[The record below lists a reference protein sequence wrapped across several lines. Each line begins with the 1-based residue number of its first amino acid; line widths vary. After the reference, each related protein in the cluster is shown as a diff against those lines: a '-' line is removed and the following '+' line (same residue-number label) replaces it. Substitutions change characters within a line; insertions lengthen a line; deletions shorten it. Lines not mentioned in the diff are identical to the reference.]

1 MPKRNWTY
9 VEDPVALGARLREA
23 RRQAGMSQRALA
35 FPGCTAVYICRIESG
50 QRTPSLQVL
59 RELAKRLGVREEF
72 LLTGEATAPEEKDT
86 LLEAEVAL
94 RLDQV
99 ELAEHLFTEA
109 LSYSPGDVARGRA
122 LAGLAQIAFHE
133 GDLDTVVEQL
143 EDARSLLGDDVA
155 EHPHIEDTLG
165 RAYAMRSEYEES
177 IAVFERALERARSRG
192 DESDE
197 ARFAVLLANAL
208 IDGRNLPR
216 AEEVLG
222 GAIARAREASNPTVR
237 ARLYWS
243 QSRLNT
249 ARGNH
254 DAAARYARKAL
265 AAIEATEHVQS
276 AARAHHLLAY
286 IEIERGN
293 AEEALALLGQGLLL
307 LEQGGTRFER
317 ALFQLEE
324 ARALVKLGRLE
335 EARELAADVAAVL
348 EETSTGDAVR
358 SYGVLAEVFV
368 VLGERD
374 RALNLYELAIERA
387 DKWSSP
393 FLREVYARMAQLLED
408 EGRKDEAYAVLKK
421 ALQLEAEV
429 TRPVG

>member
-9 VEDPVALGARLREA
+9 VEDPVALGARLRES
-23 RRQAGMSQRALA
+23 RRQAGMSQRELA

-59 RELAKRLGVREEF
+59 RELAKRLGVAEEF
-72 LLTGEATAPEEKDT
+72 LLTGEDVAPDVT
-86 LLEAEVAL
+86 DPLLEAEVAL
-94 RLDQV
+94 RLDQI

-109 LSYSPGDVARGRA
+109 LNGAPADSVRGRA
-122 LAGLAQIAFHE
+122 LAGLAQIAFKE
-133 GDLDTVVEQL
+133 GDLDAVVEQL
-143 EDARSLLGDDVA
+143 EEARALLGDQVA
-155 EHPHIEDTLG
+155 EHPHVEDTLG
-165 RAYAMRSEYEES
+165 RAYEIRGEHEQS
-177 IAVFERALERARSRG
+177 ISVFERALARARALG
-192 DESDE
+192 DEHEE
-197 ARFAVLLANAL
+197 ARFGVLLANAL
-208 IDGRNLPR
+208 IDSRNLRR

-222 GAIARAREASNPTVR
+222 GALAQAREATNPIVR

-293 AEEALALLGQGLLL
+293 PEEALELLRQGLPL
-307 LEQGGTRFER
+307 LEQGGSRFEV
-317 ALFQLEE
+317 ALFRLEE
-324 ARALVKLGRLE
+324 ARALLKLGRLD
-335 EARELAADVAAVL
+335 EARELAAEVAGVFDD
-348 EETSTGDAVR
+348 TGGIDAVR
-358 SYGVLAEVFV
+358 SYGVLAEIFLE
-368 VLGERD
+368 LGEPE
-374 RALNLYELAIERA
+374 RALGLYELAVERA

-393 FLREVYARMAQLLED
+393 FIREVYSRMAQILED

-421 ALQLEAEV
+421 ALQLESEG
-429 TRPVG
+429 TRASS

>member
-23 RRQAGMSQRALA
+23 RRKAGMSQRELA

-59 RELAKRLGVREEF
+59 RELAKRLVVSEEY
-72 LLTGEATAPEEKDT
+72 LLTGEATAPDGTDT

-94 RLDQV
+94 RLDQI
-99 ELAEHLFTEA
+99 ELAEHLFTQRLEGA
-109 LSYSPGDVARGRA
+109 TDDEVRGRA
-122 LAGLAQIAFHE
+122 LGGLAQIAFRAD
-133 GDLDTVVEQL
+133 DLETAIEQL
-143 EDARSLLGDDVA
+143 EQARQLLGERVA
-155 EHPHIEDTLG
+155 DHPHIDDTLG
-165 RAYAMRSEYEES
+165 RAYAMRSEYESS
-177 IAVFERALERARSRG
+177 IAVFEQARDRARERG
-192 DESDE
+192 DEQEE
-197 ARFAVLLANAL
+197 ARFSVLLANAL
-208 IDGRNLPR
+208 IDSRNLPR

-222 GAIARAREASNPTVR
+222 GAIARAREATNPTLR
-237 ARLYWS
+237 AQLYWS

-254 DAAARYARKAL
+254 DSAARYARKAL
-265 AAIEATEHVQS
+265 AAIEATEHAQY

-293 AEEALALLGQGLLL
+293 AEDALELLRQGLPLL
-307 LEQGGTRFER
+307 DQGGSRFER
-317 ALFQLEE
+317 ALFRLEE
-324 ARALVKLGRLE
+324 ARALVKLGRPE
-335 EARELAADVAAVL
+335 EARELAAEVAAVL

-368 VLGERD
+368 ELGDRE
-374 RALNLYELAIERA
+374 RALDLYELAVERA

-393 FLREVYARMAQLLED
+393 FIREVYARMAQILED
-408 EGRKDEAYAVLKK
+408 EGRTDEAYSVLKK
-421 ALQLEAEV
+421 ALKLDEAS
-429 TRPVG
+429 RPVG